1 MTESVFQCTELP
13 SFCSAIPS
21 SQIHGIEQEELRI
34 PFGDYTKTNLLIQ
47 NKRYTYQIKVKMLE
61 AVEFN
66 PEQVIGKP
74 YARGMLPYGGGVG
87 PDGCIRFAI
96 SREESD
102 RRVKRYLQLKKL

>member
-1 MTESVFQCTELP
+1 M
-13 SFCSAIPS
+13 
-21 SQIHGIEQEELRI
+21 
-34 PFGDYTKTNLLIQ
+34 
-47 NKRYTYQIKVKMLE
+47 E
-61 AVEFN
+61 AAEFS